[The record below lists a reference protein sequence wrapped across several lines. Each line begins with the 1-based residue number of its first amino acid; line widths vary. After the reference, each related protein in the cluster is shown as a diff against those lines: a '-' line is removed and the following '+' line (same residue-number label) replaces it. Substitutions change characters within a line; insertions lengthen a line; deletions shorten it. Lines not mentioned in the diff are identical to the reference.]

1 VPEPIRLL
9 ILDND
14 GILVDSEPIAVRVDM
29 AVLAELGWTL
39 PPEEVVE
46 RFTGRTEAVLLE
58 AAEAHLGWPLPDGW
72 ADERR
77 RRFRAA
83 FEAELR
89 PVEGIVAALDAISI
103 PTCVAS
109 SGGHEKIEHSLRL
122 CGLYERFAGR
132 IFSGTEVAHGKPA
145 PDLFLH
151 AASQLGVAPA
161 DCVVV
166 EDSPA
171 GVAAARAAGMRV
183 LAYAGGVIPAARLS
197 GATIVFDDMRR
208 LPGLLE
214 SIAAAGTAGA
224 SDGAKAGDDG
234 AKGSEVGTAA
244 SDGTPA

>member
-58 AAEAHLGWPLPDGW
+58 AAEAHLGRPLPDGW

-109 SGGHEKIEHSLRL
+109 SGGHDKIEHSLRL

-183 LAYAGGVIPAARLS
+183 LAYAGGVIPAARLTA
-197 GATIVFDDMRR
+197 ATAVFDDMSR

-214 SIAAAGTAGA
+214 VIGVASSDAGA
-224 SDGAKAGDDG
+224 SDGATRSDD
-234 AKGSEVGTAA
+234 GTAA
-244 SDGTPA
+244 SDGRPA

>member
-1 VPEPIRLL
+1 VSEPIRLL
-9 ILDND
+9 VLDND
-14 GILVDSEPIAVRVDM
+14 GVLVDSEPIAVRTDM
-29 AVLAELGWTL
+29 AVLAEIGWTVG
-39 PPEEVVE
+39 PEEVVE
-46 RFTGRTEAVLLE
+46 RFTGRSEAVLLE
-58 AAEAHLGWPLPDGW
+58 AAEAHLGRPLPDGW
-72 ADERR
+72 ADDRR

-89 PVEGIVAALDAISI
+89 PVEGVVEALDSISI

-109 SGGHEKIEHSLRL
+109 SGSHEKIEHSLRL

-151 AASQLGVAPA
+151 AAERLGVAPA
-161 DCVVV
+161 GCVVV

-183 LAYAGGVIPAARLS
+183 LAYSGGVIPAARLTA
-197 GATIVFDDMRR
+197 ATIVFDDMRR

-214 SIAAAGTAGA
+214 AIEAART
-224 SDGAKAGDDG
+224 DPP
-234 AKGSEVGTAA
+234 
-244 SDGTPA
+244 PA